1 MKKGN
6 KKEKKTK
13 PHEKKMNISI
23 DLIGNIRTNENT
35 SWSPLREQKINTSWG
50 ISLASCE

>member
-6 KKEKKTK
+6 KKEKKIKPQETK
-13 PHEKKMNISI
+13 EHST

-35 SWSPLREQKINTSWG
+35 SWSTLREKKTIHHGVSH
-50 ISLASCE
+50 